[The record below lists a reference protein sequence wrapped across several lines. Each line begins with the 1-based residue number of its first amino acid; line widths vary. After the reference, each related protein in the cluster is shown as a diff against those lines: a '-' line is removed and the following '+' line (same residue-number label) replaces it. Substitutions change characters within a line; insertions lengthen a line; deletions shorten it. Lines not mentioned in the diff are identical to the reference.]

1 MRYAII
7 LAALLF
13 ATTTVS
19 AQSTPIT
26 IRAGLLIDGTGKT
39 RRNVRIFVE
48 DSQITRIDGL
58 RGSTTYDLSDLAI
71 MPGWIDT
78 HVHLASHFDSDGKVH
93 RSTVDETSDQA
104 MLYAVENAYKTLM
117 AGFTTVQSLG
127 NPLDRNLRDW
137 IARGVIPGPRILT
150 SIRPITN
157 KTGDS
162 DRIRLAVQE
171 LAQAGADVVKV
182 FASQSIH
189 HGGNRALSDKQIEAA
204 CGEARAQGLR
214 SAVHAYGA
222 DVVSA
227 VIRAGCS
234 SVEHGNLDSESVFQL
249 FAEHQ
254 TYWDPHVG
262 LSYDNYIE
270 NKERFLGIGQYT
282 EDSYLLMETA
292 HQTSLDTFIA
302 TLTRSDVKIVF
313 GSNAIAGAHGRNTEE
328 LVARVQD
335 GGQDAMEAIIS
346 ATSRAAESLG
356 LDKIGTLA
364 PGFTADLV
372 AVTGNPL
379 DDITALRNVQFVM
392 KEGRVYLNLAP

>member
-78 HVHLASHFDSDGKVH
+78 HVHLASHFDSDGKIH
-93 RSTVDETSDQA
+93 RSTVDETSGQA
-104 MLYAVENAYKTLM
+104 MLYAVENAYKTLI

-162 DRIRLAVQE
+162 DRIRLAVRE

-234 SVEHGNLDSESVFQL
+234 SVEHGNPDSESVFQL

-254 TYWDPHVG
+254 TYWDPHLG

>member
-39 RRNVRIFVE
+39 RRDVRIFVE
-48 DSQITRIDGL
+48 NSQITRIDGL

-93 RSTVDETSDQA
+93 RSTVDETSGQA
-104 MLYAVENAYKTLM
+104 MLYAVENAYKTLI

-162 DRIRLAVQE
+162 DRIRLAVRE

-234 SVEHGNLDSESVFQL
+234 SVEHGNPDSESVFQL

-254 TYWDPHVG
+254 TYWDPHLG

>member
-13 ATTTVS
+13 ATAAVS

-39 RRNVRIFVE
+39 RRDVRIFIE

-93 RSTVDETSDQA
+93 RSTVDETPGQA
-104 MLYAVENAYKTLM
+104 MLYAVENAYKTLI

-162 DRIRLAVQE
+162 DRIRLAVRE

-234 SVEHGNLDSESVFQL
+234 SVEHGNPAGESVFQL
-249 FAEHQ
+249 FAERQ
-254 TYWDPHVG
+254 TYWDPHLR

-302 TLTRSDVKIVF
+302 TLTRSDIKIVF

>member
-93 RSTVDETSDQA
+93 RSTVDETSGQA

-162 DRIRLAVQE
+162 DRIRLAVRE

-234 SVEHGNLDSESVFQL
+234 SVEHGNADSESVFQL

-254 TYWDPHVG
+254 TYWDPHLG

>member
-93 RSTVDETSDQA
+93 RSTVDETSGQA
-104 MLYAVENAYKTLM
+104 MLYAVENAYKTLI

-137 IARGVIPGPRILT
+137 IARGVILGPRILT

-157 KTGDS
+157 KT
-162 DRIRLAVQE
+162 
-171 LAQAGADVVKV
+171 
-182 FASQSIH
+182 
-189 HGGNRALSDKQIEAA
+189 
-204 CGEARAQGLR
+204 
-214 SAVHAYGA
+214 
-222 DVVSA
+222 
-227 VIRAGCS
+227 
-234 SVEHGNLDSESVFQL
+234 
-249 FAEHQ
+249 
-254 TYWDPHVG
+254 
-262 LSYDNYIE
+262 
-270 NKERFLGIGQYT
+270 
-282 EDSYLLMETA
+282 
-292 HQTSLDTFIA
+292 
-302 TLTRSDVKIVF
+302 
-313 GSNAIAGAHGRNTEE
+313 
-328 LVARVQD
+328 
-335 GGQDAMEAIIS
+335 
-346 ATSRAAESLG
+346 
-356 LDKIGTLA
+356 
-364 PGFTADLV
+364 
-372 AVTGNPL
+372 
-379 DDITALRNVQFVM
+379 
-392 KEGRVYLNLAP
+392 